1 MKEKLYAEYVK
12 RARFWGKKLISSEEF
27 FAAVE
32 EIKGFCVEDPLEWG
46 LTEDAWEL
54 ILS

>member
-1 MKEKLYAEYVK
+1 MKEQLYAEYVK
-12 RARFWGKKLISSEEF
+12 RARYWGKKLVSAEEF
-27 FAAVE
+27 FASVE
-32 EIKGFCVEDPLEWG
+32 QMKDLCAKDPLEHG

>member
-12 RARFWGKKLISSEEF
+12 RARFWGKKLRSSDAF
-27 FAAVE
+27 FASVE
-32 EIKGFCVEDPLEWG
+32 EIKDLCPGDPLQCG